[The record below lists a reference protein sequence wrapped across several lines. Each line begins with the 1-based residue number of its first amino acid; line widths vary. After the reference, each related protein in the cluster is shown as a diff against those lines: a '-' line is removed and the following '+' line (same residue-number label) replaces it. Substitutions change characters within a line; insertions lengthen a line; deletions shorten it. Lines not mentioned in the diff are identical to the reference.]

1 MDLKLLIVLIPVLVV
16 PWIVLYFVLIASNK
30 KVISNY
36 KKLAEKYQL
45 ICDFGKKVG
54 MKTHPHAEGIYRNR
68 QVKIESV
75 VRDSI
80 DGKNVIP
87 HTVLTVDCPNADNFF
102 FKVYKRNK
110 KNSQNFSAGS
120 SMVDDNEFDDK
131 FIIQTNSPDRV
142 KKMFDFNTKFKLDQV
157 NRLGFNGL
165 IALDGSRLFYMEPE
179 LLASNDSLMR
189 LELVMHEFCDIAE
202 IMRYN

>member
-1 MDLKLLIVLIPVLVV
+1 MDLKLLIVLVPVLVV
-16 PWIVLYFVLIASNK
+16 PWIALYFVLVASNK
-30 KVISNY
+30 RVISNF
-36 KKLAEKYQL
+36 KKLSEKYQL
-45 ICDFGKKVG
+45 ICDFSKKVG
-54 MKTHPHAEGIYRNR
+54 MKTHPAAEGIYRNR

-87 HTVLTVDCPNADNFF
+87 HTVLTVDCANSDNFH

-110 KNSQNFSAGS
+110 KNSLNFSAGS
-120 SMVDDNEFDDK
+120 AMIDDNEFDDK
-131 FIIQTNSPDRV
+131 FIILTNSPDRI

-157 NRLGFNGL
+157 HRLGFNGL
-165 IALDGSRLFYMEPE
+165 LALEGNRLLYMEPE
-179 LLASNDSLMR
+179 LLSNNDAVMR
-189 LELVMHEFCDIAE
+189 LELVMHELCDIAE